1 MQAKLYICVKGNSVG
16 WTISLGLCQEVMDY
30 LSNPG
35 HQITLLAAHDNMMTA
50 FLVAL
55 KIYKEQWP
63 LYASMVL
70 WLSCSRCLGGELG
83 QGLRL
88 VGGSGPTKD

>member
-1 MQAKLYICVKGNSVG
+1 MQAKPYICVKGNSVG
-16 WTISLGLCQEVMDY
+16 WTKSLGLCQEVMDY

-70 WLSCSRCLGGELG
+70 WLSL
-83 QGLRL
+83 Q
-88 VGGSGPTKD
+88 

>member
-1 MQAKLYICVKGNSVG
+1 
-16 WTISLGLCQEVMDY
+16 MDY

-70 WLSCSRCLGGELG
+70 WLSL
-83 QGLRL
+83 Q
-88 VGGSGPTKD
+88 